1 MARIAASIKICLQP
15 DQVSL
20 LVCNILNELFELSR
34 GTVSSLAAL
43 WYKWH
48 INVGS
53 DTVSDNVVEHISE
66 SDGECGH
73 VLVMKTLEN
82 NQGLKNFE
90 LTVSGSC
97 YSWHSLFNDCFSF

>member
-1 MARIAASIKICLQP
+1 MARVAASIKICLQP

-20 LVCNILNELFELSR
+20 LICNILNELFELSR
-34 GTVSSLAAL
+34 GIISGLAAL
-43 WYKWH
+43 WYKWR

-53 DTVSDNVVEHISE
+53 DTMSNDVVEHFSE

-82 NQGLKNFE
+82 NQRLKNFE